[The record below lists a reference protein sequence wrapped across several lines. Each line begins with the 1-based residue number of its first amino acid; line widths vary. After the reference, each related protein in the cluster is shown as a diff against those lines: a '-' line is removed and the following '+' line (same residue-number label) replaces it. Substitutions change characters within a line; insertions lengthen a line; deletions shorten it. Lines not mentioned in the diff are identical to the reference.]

1 VTGLLAR
8 LDRARPAA
16 GSVLA
21 IAAALVGGA
30 VLVALSGLDPVRAY
44 VLLAGRA
51 VTAFGVTETL
61 VRMAPVLMVA
71 TGILVGFKGGLFN
84 VGIDGQFLIGAFL
97 VGVLGPGWLP
107 ALPPGVGLLAL
118 AAVGFA
124 GGALWAVVPA
134 LLKVRYGLHEII
146 TTIMMNYV
154 AVLLT
159 GWLVKGPFRDPTVVP
174 PQTPV
179 IPEPYRLPAFLDRVH
194 LGLLAGI
201 AVLVAVHL
209 LLRHTKVGFKVTVLG
224 RSRRAALHAGFPVG
238 GLTLAVLLL
247 SAGFAGLAGAN
258 DVLSVKGLFQGEWN
272 PGYGLTAVS
281 LVLLARLNAFA
292 VVPLAYFFSFLLLGG
307 ELMSRDA
314 GIPVFFIE
322 VLNGL
327 MLIFFAAGEYL
338 ERRPLPWTRSSP

>member
-1 VTGLLAR
+1 MSAASTR
-8 LDRARPAA
+8 LGPAL
-16 GSVLA
+16 GSTLA
-21 IAAALVGGA
+21 IAGALLGGAAL
-30 VLVALSGLDPVRAY
+30 LALSGIDPVRAY
-44 VLLAGRA
+44 GLLLGRA

-61 VRMAPVLMVA
+61 VRMAPILLVA
-71 TGILVGFKGGLFN
+71 TGILIGFKAGLFN

-97 VGVLGPGWLP
+97 VGVAGPTWLP
-107 ALPPGVGLLAL
+107 ALPPGVGLLVL
-118 AAVGFA
+118 AGLGFV

-179 IPEPYRLPAFLDRVH
+179 ILEPYRLPALVDRVH
-194 LGLLAGI
+194 VGLLAGI

-209 LLRHTKVGFKVTVLG
+209 LLGHTRLGYKITVLG
-224 RSRRAALHAGFPVG
+224 RSRKAAIHAGFPVG
-238 GLTLAVLLL
+238 GLTFGVLLA
-247 SAGFAGLAGAN
+247 SAGFAGLAGAS

-272 PGYGLTAVS
+272 PGYGLASVS
-281 LVLLARLNAFA
+281 LVLLARLNAVA
-292 VVPLAYFFSFLLLGG
+292 VLPLAYFFSFLLLGG

-314 GIPVFFIE
+314 GIPVFFID

-327 MLIFFAAGEYL
+327 MLVFFAAGEYL
-338 ERRPLPWTRSSP
+338 ERPAAPRAA

>member
-1 VTGLLAR
+1 MRALGAR
-8 LDRARPAA
+8 LGPAL

-21 IAAALVGGA
+21 IGGALVGGG
-30 VLVALSGLDPVRAY
+30 LLLALSGIDPWRAY
-44 VLLAGRA
+44 GLLLGRA

-61 VRMAPVLMVA
+61 VRMAPILLVA
-71 TGILVGFKGGLFN
+71 TGILIGFKAGLFN
-84 VGIDGQFLIGAFL
+84 VGIDGQFLIGALL
-97 VGVLGPGWLP
+97 VGIAGPTWLP
-107 ALPPGVGLLAL
+107 ALPFGVGLLVL
-118 AAVGFA
+118 GLLGFL

-154 AVLLT
+154 AILLT

-179 IPEPYRLPAFLDRVH
+179 IPEPFRLPTLVDRVH
-194 LGLLAGI
+194 VGLLAGI
-201 AVLVAVHL
+201 VVLLAVHL
-209 LLRHTKVGFKVTVLG
+209 LLRHTRLGFKITVLG
-224 RSRRAALHAGFPVG
+224 RSRKAAVHAGFPVG
-238 GLTLAVLLL
+238 GLTFGVLLA
-247 SAGFAGLAGAN
+247 SAGFAGLAGAS

-272 PGYGLTAVS
+272 PGYGLAAVS

-292 VVPLAYFFSFLLLGG
+292 VLPLAYFFSFLLLGG

-314 GIPVFFIE
+314 GIPVFFID

-327 MLIFFAAGEYL
+327 MLVFFAAGEYL
-338 ERRPLPWTRSSP
+338 EGRPALKRA